1 MNILMASYVEEA
13 EEFKSA
19 YQILVQ

>member
-1 MNILMASYVEEA
+1 MARYVGEA

>member
-1 MNILMASYVEEA
+1 MNVLMARYVEEA